1 MSSMP
6 LSAALI
12 PLTDRAVIAV
22 GGEDRVSFLQ
32 GLVTNDVTQAAPDRA
47 LWSALLT
54 AQGKFLHEFFI
65 IADGEHLLLECESAR
80 REDLLRR
87 LRMFKL
93 RAKVNLADLSDRLA
107 VFARLDGE
115 SDAVPGRL
123 WREDGDGI
131 AYTDPRHAGLGT
143 RLILP
148 AGRVADATGD
158 KAAWEQRRLAL
169 GLPDGSRD
177 MLVEKSILLENG
189 FDELH
194 AIAWT
199 KGCYVGQELTART
212 KYRGLVK
219 KRLVP
224 VRLAGS
230 LPAPG
235 TPVMAAERE
244 VGEIRSGAGD
254 LALALI
260 RLDALNGPD
269 PLQAGETQV
278 HPTPPDWLVLPQT
291 EGSAPTNG

>member
-6 LSAALI
+6 LSVALI
-12 PLTDRAVIAV
+12 PLPDRAVIAV

-32 GLVTNDVTQAAPDRA
+32 GLVTNDITQAGTDRA

-65 IADGEHLLLECESAR
+65 VADGERLLLECESAR
-80 REDLLRR
+80 RDDLLRR

-93 RAKVNLADLSDRLA
+93 RAKVVLADLSDSLA

-115 SDAVPGRL
+115 ADAVPGRL
-123 WREDGDGI
+123 WREDAAGI

-148 AGRVADATGD
+148 ADRTPDATGD
-158 KAAWEQRRLAL
+158 KAAWDQRRMAL

-177 MLVEKSILLENG
+177 LLVEKSILLENG

-194 AIAWT
+194 GIAWT

-219 KRLVP
+219 KRLIP
-224 VRLAGS
+224 VRLAGP

-235 TPVMAAERE
+235 TPITADGRE

-254 LALALI
+254 LALAVI
-260 RLDALNGPD
+260 RLDALAGTH
-269 PLQAGETQV
+269 PLTAGETHV
-278 HPTPPDWLVLPQT
+278 HPAPPDWLVLPKT